1 MIMNVIITNIFVFTE
16 LWDKY
21 SSVFDG
27 LWVATAFKGAT
38 GSCQLL
44 PVIQHHLS
52 NHEHWLR
59 VLSREVS
66 KFQHF
71 RGVAFTG
78 WSRSVNIILISGWE
92 LKVEIY
98 VLFFILSVTSN

>member
-1 MIMNVIITNIFVFTE
+1 MKGILLFVNVWYFICLPHPLISSYVWFIVAE

-21 SSVFDG
+21 SSVFDSV
-27 LWVATAFKGAT
+27 WVATAFKGAT

-71 RGVAFTG
+71 RGVALTG
-78 WSRSVNIILISGWE
+78 WSR
-92 LKVEIY
+92 
-98 VLFFILSVTSN
+98 